1 MAMLRKK
8 VVLGGS
14 RPKCDSSWPQGITK
28 ILQSAWN
35 GQLQKRPTMDDVSV
49 VLRDEIN
56 RISDQ
61 EVVDIIDASRKS
73 EMSMRMG
80 GS

>member
-1 MAMLRKK
+1 
-8 VVLGGS
+8 
-14 RPKCDSSWPQGITK
+14 
-28 ILQSAWN
+28 
-35 GQLQKRPTMDDVSV
+35 MDDVSV